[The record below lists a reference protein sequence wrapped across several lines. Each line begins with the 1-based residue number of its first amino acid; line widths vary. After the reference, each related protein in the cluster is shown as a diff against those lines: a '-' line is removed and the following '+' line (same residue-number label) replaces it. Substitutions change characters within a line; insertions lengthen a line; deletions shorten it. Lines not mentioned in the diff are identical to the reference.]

1 MSLIF
6 LDIDGVLRTPVG
18 DTEWSVEDSLP
29 IPQIVFHRKFSKKAV
44 ANLNEI
50 ISYTKSKVVI
60 TSTWRTKFSIED
72 LKSIFR
78 RNKVYCDII
87 DFTYIGL
94 NRGEEIQVWLD
105 YHNYTDSYIV
115 IDDQVNDILKYIS
128 KDRVIKCEHNV
139 GLTYEDSSRAIDIL
153 FTI

>member
-1 MSLIF
+1 MKLF
-6 LDIDGVLRTPVG
+6 Q
-18 DTEWSVEDSLP
+18 SVED
-29 IPQIVFHRKFSKKAV
+29 K
-44 ANLNEI
+44 
-50 ISYTKSKVVI
+50 
-60 TSTWRTKFSIED
+60 
-72 LKSIFR
+72 
-78 RNKVYCDII
+78 
-87 DFTYIGL
+87 IGL

>member
-87 DFTYIGL
+87 DFTQQCI
-94 NRGEEIQVWLD
+94 IQKQ
-105 YHNYTDSYIV
+105 YTAIV
-115 IDDQVNDILKYIS
+115 MCNK
-128 KDRVIKCEHNV
+128 K
-139 GLTYEDSSRAIDIL
+139 
-153 FTI
+153 